1 MNEATFKRNVRLVKA
16 VLWGVILC
24 MIATFALAARAVD
37 PPPPSPPDYIRLGTA
52 PFDTPIVTPNK
63 IERMNAKIEAAVFA
77 EIDPVW
83 REANAATNAVN
94 FTNAISLAFGDMAQA
109 GDHATAYGKAAIA
122 AAFKG
127 AAFGYGA
134 YAALPHCAA
143 LGGGA
148 SALGQESTAL
158 GSSAFAGDWGCTA
171 AGTRALARLDKA
183 VAVGYCAAASNRV
196 GVAVGAHAVVSANDG
211 TALGFK
217 AHATAKKAVQIGE
230 GVNRNPGTLQFRA
243 FQLLDDEGIIPAERL
258 GTWEKGPNAT
268 IWFIVEVNG
277 RLYRINLEPV
287 PGQ

>member
-16 VLWGVILC
+16 VLWSAIFC
-24 MIATFALAARAVD
+24 MIATFALVARAID

-94 FTNAISLAFGDMAQA
+94 FTNAISLAFGDMAFA
-109 GDHATAYGKAAIA
+109 GDHATAYGKAAVA
-122 AAFKG
+122 EAFKG

-134 YAALPHCAA
+134 FAALPHGTA

-148 SALGQESTAL
+148 IATGEESTAL
-158 GSSAFAGDWGCTA
+158 GARAISDGWGSVA
-171 AGTRALARLDKA
+171 AGTGSFASIDKA
-183 VAVGYCAAASNRV
+183 VALGYRAVVSNRV
-196 GVAVGAHAVVSANDG
+196 GVAVGAHTSVAANDG

-217 AHATAKKAVQIGE
+217 ARATAKKAVQIGE
-230 GVNRNPGTLQFRA
+230 GNNANAGTLQFRS
-243 FQLLDDEGIIPAERL
+243 FQLLDANGTIPAERL
-258 GTWEKGPNAT
+258 GTWERGPNAT

-277 RLYRINLEPV
+277 RRYRINLEPA
-287 PGQ
+287 P